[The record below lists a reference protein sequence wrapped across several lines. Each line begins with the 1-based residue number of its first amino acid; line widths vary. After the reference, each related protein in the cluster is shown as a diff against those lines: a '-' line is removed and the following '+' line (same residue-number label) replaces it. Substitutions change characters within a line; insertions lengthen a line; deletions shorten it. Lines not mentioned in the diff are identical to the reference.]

1 MAKRSVKSQYV
12 GIDVSAR
19 TLQVAIGGPD
29 GVRDLEF
36 SNDAEGHKKLCK
48 VLTKKG
54 VSVRV
59 CLEATGNY
67 SLDVAIALTA
77 TEGVEV
83 MIVNPRSA
91 RHFADAQF
99 RRAAYGH
106 FGRELPEFSWEKTDR
121 VDARALLD
129 YAQRMDFIVW
139 QRPSQERMH
148 LRQYARRIASLI
160 EDTTAEKNRLVASKA
175 TGETPRL
182 VLSDIERGIQQ
193 LASRIAELEAA
204 ALELIDSAPDL
215 KRLMGFA
222 TSIKGIAERSAIR
235 ILGELLLLP
244 TDMSPREIVAH
255 AGLDPRPRQSG
266 AKDAKRQI
274 SRLGNTRLRAALFL
288 PALVAARY
296 EPAVREVYERLVARN
311 KLKMVATVAIMRR
324 LLVALWVMIL
334 REQPF
339 DPAKFGPKAVLVTE

>member
-99 RRAAYGH
+99 RRA
-106 FGRELPEFSWEKTDR
+106 KTDR

-182 VLSDIERGIQQ
+182 VLSDIEKGIQQ
-193 LASRIAELEAA
+193 LESRVGELEAA

-244 TDMSPREIVAH
+244 TDMSPRELVAH

-288 PALVAARY
+288 PAMVAARY

-339 DPAKFGPKAVLVTE
+339 DPAKFGPKPVLATK

>member
-1 MAKRSVKSQYV
+1 MAKRSTKSQYV

-91 RHFADAQF
+91 RHFADAQL
-99 RRAAYGH
+99 RRA
-106 FGRELPEFSWEKTDR
+106 KTDR

-139 QRPSQERMH
+139 KRPSQERMH

-160 EDTTAEKNRLVASKA
+160 EDTTAEKNRKSNHPGSSGTFTACA
-175 TGETPRL
+175 QTC
-182 VLSDIERGIQQ
+182 
-193 LASRIAELEAA
+193 A
-204 ALELIDSAPDL
+204 
-215 KRLMGFA
+215 
-222 TSIKGIAERSAIR
+222 
-235 ILGELLLLP
+235 
-244 TDMSPREIVAH
+244 
-255 AGLDPRPRQSG
+255 PRPRGSWAQ
-266 AKDAKRQI
+266 
-274 SRLGNTRLRAALFL
+274 RAPL
-288 PALVAARY
+288 PNR
-296 EPAVREVYERLVARN
+296 PW
-311 KLKMVATVAIMRR
+311 RR
-324 LLVALWVMIL
+324 PP
-334 REQPF
+334 R
-339 DPAKFGPKAVLVTE
+339 GPPG

>member
-77 TEGVEV
+77 TKGVEV

-91 RHFADAQF
+91 RHFADAQL
-99 RRAAYGH
+99 RRA
-106 FGRELPEFSWEKTDR
+106 KTDR

-139 QRPSQERMH
+139 KRPSKERMH
-148 LRQYARRIASLI
+148 LRQYARRIAALI

-182 VLSDIERGIQQ
+182 VLSDIEKGIQQ
-193 LASRIAELEAA
+193 LESRVGELEAA

>member
-12 GIDVSAR
+12 GIDVSAK

-29 GVRDLEF
+29 GVRDLEI
-36 SNDAEGHKKLCK
+36 SNDAAGHQKLCK
-48 VLTKKG
+48 LLTKKD

-77 TEGVEV
+77 TKGVEV

-91 RHFADAQF
+91 RHFADAQL
-99 RRAAYGH
+99 RRA
-106 FGRELPEFSWEKTDR
+106 KTDR

-139 QRPSQERMH
+139 KRPSQERMH
-148 LRQYARRIASLI
+148 LRQYARRIAALI
-160 EDTTAEKNRLVASKA
+160 EDTTAEKNRLVASEA
-175 TGETPRL
+175 TGETPPLILR
-182 VLSDIERGIQQ
+182 DIKRGMQQ
-193 LASRIAELEAA
+193 LESRVGELEAA

-215 KRLMGFA
+215 KRLVGFA

-244 TDMSPREIVAH
+244 ADMSPREIVAH

-274 SRLGNTRLRAALFL
+274 SRVGNTRLRAALFL
-288 PALVAARY
+288 PAMVAARY

-339 DPAKFGPKAVLVTE
+339 DPAKFGPKPVLATK

>member
-1 MAKRSVKSQYV
+1 MAKRSVKCRYV
-12 GIDVSAR
+12 GIDVSAK

-29 GVRDLEF
+29 GVRDLEL
-36 SNDAEGHKKLCK
+36 SNDAAGHQKLCK
-48 VLTKKG
+48 LLTKKG

-91 RHFADAQF
+91 RHFADAQL
-99 RRAAYGH
+99 RRA
-106 FGRELPEFSWEKTDR
+106 KTDR

-139 QRPSQERMH
+139 QRPSRERMH
-148 LRQYARRIASLI
+148 LRQYARRIAALI
-160 EDTTAEKNRLVASKA
+160 ENATAEKNRLVASKA
-175 TGETPRL
+175 TGKTPRL
-182 VLSDIERGIQQ
+182 VLCDIERGIQQ
-193 LASRIAELEAA
+193 LESRVDELEAA

-222 TSIKGIAERSAIR
+222 TSIKGIAARSAIR

-274 SRLGNTRLRAALFL
+274 SRVGNTRLRAAMFL
-288 PALVAARY
+288 PAMVAARY
-296 EPAVREVYERLVARN
+296 EPAVREVYERLVGRN
-311 KLKMVATVAIMRR
+311 KLKMVAIVAIMRR

>member
-77 TEGVEV
+77 TKGVEV

-91 RHFADAQF
+91 RHFADAQL
-99 RRAAYGH
+99 RRA
-106 FGRELPEFSWEKTDR
+106 KTDR

-148 LRQYARRIASLI
+148 LRQYARRIAALI

-182 VLSDIERGIQQ
+182 VLSDIEKGIQQ
-193 LASRIAELEAA
+193 LESRVGELEAA

>member
-12 GIDVSAR
+12 GIDVSAK

-29 GVRDLEF
+29 GVRDLEI
-36 SNDAEGHKKLCK
+36 SNDAAGHQKLCK
-48 VLTKKG
+48 LLTKKD

-77 TEGVEV
+77 TKGVEV

-91 RHFADAQF
+91 RHFADAQL
-99 RRAAYGH
+99 RRA
-106 FGRELPEFSWEKTDR
+106 KTDR

-139 QRPSQERMH
+139 KRPSKERMH
-148 LRQYARRIASLI
+148 LRQYARRIAALI
-160 EDTTAEKNRLVASKA
+160 EDTTAEKNRLVASEA

-182 VLSDIERGIQQ
+182 VLSDIEKGIQQ
-193 LASRIAELEAA
+193 LESRVGELEAA

-215 KRLMGFA
+215 KRLVGFA

-244 TDMSPREIVAH
+244 TDMSPRELVAH

-339 DPAKFGPKAVLVTE
+339 DPAKFGPKPVLATK

>member
-1 MAKRSVKSQYV
+1 MAKRSKKVQYV
-12 GIDVSAR
+12 GIDVSAK
-19 TLQVAIGGPD
+19 TLQVAMDGSD

-36 SNDAEGHKKLCK
+36 SNDADGHKKLCK

-77 TEGVEV
+77 TKGVEV

-91 RHFADAQF
+91 RHFADAQL
-99 RRAAYGH
+99 RRA
-106 FGRELPEFSWEKTDR
+106 KTDR

-139 QRPSQERMH
+139 KRPSQERMH
-148 LRQYARRIASLI
+148 LRQYARRIAALI
-160 EDTTAEKNRLVASKA
+160 EDTTAEKNRLVASEA
-175 TGETPRL
+175 TGETPPLILR
-182 VLSDIERGIQQ
+182 DIKRGMQQ
-193 LASRIAELEAA
+193 LESRVGELEAA

-215 KRLMGFA
+215 KRLVGFA

-244 TDMSPREIVAH
+244 ADMSPREIVAH

-274 SRLGNTRLRAALFL
+274 SRVGNTRLRAALFL
-288 PALVAARY
+288 PAMVAARY

-339 DPAKFGPKAVLVTE
+339 DPAKFGPKPVLATK

>member
-77 TEGVEV
+77 TKGVEV

-91 RHFADAQF
+91 RHFADAQL
-99 RRAAYGH
+99 RRA
-106 FGRELPEFSWEKTDR
+106 KTDR

-182 VLSDIERGIQQ
+182 VLSDIEKGIQQ
-193 LASRIAELEAA
+193 LESRVGELEAA

-244 TDMSPREIVAH
+244 TDMSPRELVAH

>member
-91 RHFADAQF
+91 RHFADAQL
-99 RRAAYGH
+99 RRA
-106 FGRELPEFSWEKTDR
+106 KTDR

-182 VLSDIERGIQQ
+182 VLSDIEKGIQQ
-193 LASRIAELEAA
+193 LESRVGELEAA

-244 TDMSPREIVAH
+244 TDMSPRELVAH

-274 SRLGNTRLRAALFL
+274 SRLGNTRLRSALFL
-288 PALVAARY
+288 PAMVAVRY
-296 EPAVREVYERLVARN
+296 EPAIREVYERLVARN

-339 DPAKFGPKAVLVTE
+339 DPAKFGPKAVLETE

>member
-77 TEGVEV
+77 TKGVEV

-91 RHFADAQF
+91 RHFADAQL
-99 RRAAYGH
+99 RRA
-106 FGRELPEFSWEKTDR
+106 KTDR

-139 QRPSQERMH
+139 KRPSKERMH

-182 VLSDIERGIQQ
+182 VLSDIEKGIQQ
-193 LASRIAELEAA
+193 LESRVGELEAA

-244 TDMSPREIVAH
+244 TDMSPRELVAH